1 MVYQQKISA
10 KLTTLFILLRNN
22 FYQPAGSPTQN
33 DNKVIIIHKVIDL
46 LLWWHLLKIFNL
58 STKIYKSD
66 KSVLIT

>member
-33 DNKVIIIHKVIDL
+33 DNKVIIIHKAIDL
-46 LLWWHLLKIFNL
+46 FNTLVTLLKI
-58 STKIYKSD
+58 
-66 KSVLIT
+66 